1 MNTQQIAKLVDN
13 AYSRLDV
20 LNNIKWTAYRDK
32 CFEMACE
39 EERQHR
45 RGKPDGWIYPK
56 GASIQGAARLFVV
69 KRIAEYMLGD
79 RVPSIGDILH
89 FQPSAI
95 YAAAIVA
102 NYPDEIRAAWDG
114 KRNNGL
120 TLNVSELAALDYCVF
135 VGNDQKAKAA

>member
-1 MNTQQIAKLVDN
+1 MSTQQIAKLVDN

-20 LNNIKWTAYRDK
+20 LNNIKWTAYRNK

-45 RGKPDGWIYPK
+45 RGKPGGWIYPK

-69 KRIAEYMLGD
+69 QRIAAYMLGD

-89 FQPSAI
+89 FQPSAF
-95 YAAAIVA
+95 YAAALVA
-102 NYPDEIRAAWDG
+102 NYAEDISKALAGMDLRA
-114 KRNNGL
+114 
-120 TLNVSELAALDYCVF
+120 LADLDYCEF
-135 VGNDQKAKAA
+135 VHNDQPR